1 MDIIIHKLVYIS
13 IGYSVWIFAF
23 CDYLNLITY
32 PTSVNRKKK
41 SSYLASIFLKI
52 ENTISDWVL
61 RI

>member
-32 PTSVNRKKK
+32 LTSVNRKKK
-41 SSYLASIFLKI
+41 KKVVI
-52 ENTISDWVL
+52 
-61 RI
+61 